1 MTVLI
6 AWGALSI
13 GVVIGAMWRSICEKQ
28 SKDIPKIGDGLGNLI
43 RLNAEP
49 DLRRYQHS
57 GLEDRRRR
65 HA

>member
-13 GVVIGAMWRSICEKQ
+13 GVVIGAMWRSICENQ
-28 SKDIPKIGDGLGNLI
+28 SKDIPEIGDGVGNLI
-43 RLNAEP
+43 RLSAEP
-49 DLRRYQHS
+49 NRRQYQHS
-57 GLEDRRRR
+57 GMENRRR

>member
-13 GVVIGAMWRSICEKQ
+13 GVVIGAMWRSVCEKQ
-28 SKDIPKIGDGLGNLI
+28 SKDIPEIGDGI
-43 RLNAEP
+43 RLSAEP

-57 GLEDRRRR
+57 GMEGRRR

>member
-13 GVVIGAMWRSICEKQ
+13 GIVIGAMWRSICENQ
-28 SKDIPKIGDGLGNLI
+28 SKDIPEIGDGIRNVI

-49 DLRRYQHS
+49 DRRRYQHS
-57 GLEDRRRR
+57 GMEGRRR